1 MDLVITQELARA
13 ESQQDA
19 ASLKKAYELIKSANL
34 GKSELDPSESFS
46 PDLFVLC
53 AEQALK
59 MQQPEMSEDCI
70 QMYFKVKA
78 PITQFLGRAHLCRA
92 QMCAPK
98 SAENLEEFENC
109 VTQYMKAINFAKG
122 EPRYYFLVYNASVLY
137 WQMARPFLR
146 PGYRH
151 HLIPSLSQ
159 IVNVLSQTEEE
170 DKEWRAELML
180 ELLECYLQAGRKEE
194 AAGFCSTA
202 APFIKSHVPQ
212 KYRQIFSVMVRHEL
226 MDELQLKEEKKNSI
240 SLSVTFCINMLKA
253 KAEQNDLP
261 GDVSAILRKA
271 YRHLGHYNHQR
282 FPSIREEKMLLLF
295 ELARFS
301 LTLKCMEISS
311 ACLSDLK
318 KMESKDPGKLI
329 EMECLECESEALR
342 LENKMKL
349 YIRVAV
355 EAQLDII
362 QRLDV
367 ALQRAVRLGDPRVIH
382 VVCTT
387 QWNTCLPLLQHN
399 LRHHLRKPL
408 AGVADV
414 LEKVDS
420 LMTLLRCQVHM
431 EMAQIEED
439 EDRLEPAME
448 HLRKAARLDS
458 LGLYQDRL
466 QMASTRLRL
475 CTTLYQAPER
485 AEDKA
490 IMAVE
495 QAKKATPKDSVRKKR
510 ALLVNA
516 GLALAPDAFQIV
528 LDSENEAKVS
538 TGKNRGRFTYLCA
551 KARHHVISVD
561 KAAGHL
567 RRLGN
572 ENDKERIQIW
582 AELAKVARKQGV
594 WDVCRTASRFCLLY
608 DNVKVKKLRLRR
620 GKKKRGR
627 DGSVQD
633 TWSKPEVVLQRQVCP
648 DLLRKFAE
656 VGFIQA
662 EATVHLLRS
671 EGVELND
678 QAIPPEDLSQHP
690 AGYVA
695 EPPEANTE
703 WITYRTW
710 IESLSQYAMNNW
722 LRSAEIGQEIQ
733 EAWIVQNAVVY
744 VLNHNHHLILAGRQK
759 ELVDALCHL
768 LSIVKATG
776 HSGDPVMLVTLCNTL
791 ARGLL
796 ISWIPVQAAEKS
808 RKFMRPNAFHSP
820 LDAGAISKIKTA
832 VEVCEFALNLTNGS
846 APEETVPTSTR
857 QQLIATWV
865 KAKQLLQQQIGPR
878 LGTEEQGTSEDVS
891 SVTRVLVALEMYSCN
906 GLGLMDFTVPSLAQ
920 LVKMASECNWS
931 DPLVELQ
938 TLTRLTHF
946 AHAACD
952 HETTMAC
959 AHRAVEMG
967 IKYLKKSGPE
977 ESRLVAEMLCTAT
990 AIQGRSI
997 MENLKGRKQLRL
1009 VAAKAF
1015 TESARFGGIAG
1026 SGALVMLAARHYWNA
1041 WLPLLSSA
1049 VYRKKAKGALKRII
1063 AIINKTEARK
1073 QEKGKTLLLHQ
1084 WPTADFQGGGT
1095 TEGYFLPGA
1104 EDDLALRAAL
1114 YGLLFHS
1121 HADQDDWEGGL
1132 KVLDEAVQVLPRT
1145 AHRLLIFKHMV
1156 IVKAKL
1162 GQNFSMEIQKF
1173 TAESEDYLARMWH
1186 RLALNSPSVSG
1197 ELACYNSAIQALQK
1211 PETEWQKVEYLVEFG
1226 QWLHHRHFPLED
1238 VVFHLRWAVEILLA
1252 MKPPGD
1258 APEPEPTLDSEPTP
1272 DGEYVA
1278 VQTPPRSPV
1287 SEAEEAVSLEQL
1299 RSVRQ
1304 LEALARV
1311 HTLLALVLSPGA
1323 EGYEDCCLA
1332 AYAFFRHIWQV
1343 SLMTAGKSVPENR
1356 PPAATSSH
1364 LLLPKKEK
1372 ETERSKEKDKEKGK
1386 EEKVKEPKQ
1395 SQSPAPVKQ
1404 LEDLPTS
1411 IEEWASYS
1419 CPEEVLSVLKQDRSD
1434 STVNPSSIQK
1444 PTYSLYFLDHLVKA
1458 LQKMCLH
1465 ELTVPVLQLGVLI
1478 SDSVVGSKGLV
1489 DLYHL
1494 RLAHACSELKLREAA
1509 AQHEEAVGQ
1518 VYISELEQASCRR
1531 EIALKKEKNK
1541 EPLLE
1546 ESLPALNEQTLPV
1559 QPGEIRPLE
1568 AKDKILKMNGETGR
1582 DLDGTSFPHLW
1593 MLKAEVLLEMNL
1605 YQPARLLL
1613 SEAHLA
1619 FQELDEPCAEAQCLL
1634 LLAQL
1639 ANKEKNYGQAKKMI
1653 AQAQH
1658 MGGSEEFW
1666 YNSTLTLAEALLS
1679 REHSGREA
1687 TVCHIF
1693 QKLINAFKILKK
1705 ERPNRLPLLE
1715 FMTTDLEA
1723 RCLSLRVR
1731 VAQQS
1736 AVTEPTECSL
1746 LLKEMDDGL
1755 LEIERK
1761 FIACGYKENCV
1772 DVKLERAKIKR
1783 LRAQNEKDEEQ
1794 KTAYYLE
1801 AYGLAQGAVAEE
1813 DGRLHSV
1820 QGLLSL
1826 QDLQNVNTP
1835 LMRKLAHLKLGLV
1848 EMALDMLRF
1857 IWEEAHGQQSE
1868 QGSLEKLLAD
1878 YLQNTSD
1885 YTSVGLQ
1892 WFTLTRTLAH
1902 GALAQLGSLQ
1912 PLSVGCVEIRARL
1925 LGLAGRALHLL
1936 AVQADPVRPACYWEE
1951 GPSVGAKLSGLKS
1964 LELEVE
1970 EEGATKSSRDLPASR
1985 AAPEEHGRR
1994 GEDLKRRMVLAQQYL
2009 AQASEVLLQCLQ
2021 VALGCG
2027 LLDVAAAASLEV
2039 VECVGALDPAT
2050 TCQFL
2055 ALSQSCSAS
2064 ETMRDVLLAA
2074 TANTSSSQLAAL
2086 LQLQHQLQRQD
2097 RTTTSLGASVEQR
2110 LAAVSKAWQN
2120 LCVTEQ
2126 HFNLL
2131 NEMPPTFC
2139 ILFLH
2144 LSGDRSRLYGAAY
2157 EKPKF
2162 ITAAKGKVQ
2171 AVGDSCK
2178 VMRLALSP
2186 TAFSHLLACAQ
2197 QFRKQTQAQV
2207 YSEDMALNTGSE
2219 PEGLQV
2225 EEKEHPV
2232 QRLSSVLGT
2241 LEELLQP
2248 LFPLLSLSEARVQT
2262 PAVVADSGKS
2272 KGKDKE
2278 GKMSTGQHNTVQPEV
2293 ADKIVLV
2300 ADRHLLELPLE
2311 GLSVFDEGTI
2321 SSVSREFSLQM
2332 LWNRLH
2338 REETEG
2344 GVKKEGR
2351 SRDPKKRSLAKKG
2364 KKGSVP
2370 RTIPPDC
2377 VIVDSDNFKF
2387 IVDPY
2392 EEAQGPE
2399 MLTPVSITQDILER
2413 FQDTFTSRWAG
2424 HLGSKHFPS
2433 QAQWEQA
2440 LGSCSGFFFY
2450 GMESFLSHI
2459 LVERLVAMN
2468 LQECQV
2474 AVLLDLARSYQS
2486 LKRHME
2492 SVEHRRSVGRWEA
2505 GWRNGA
2511 SPSEDEWR
2519 RGSEPRR
2526 GFSDLEGQA
2535 TAAPKL
2541 RAPSHHAQL
2550 GPVWAAA
2557 PSHRVVQAWTC
2568 LPSAAAAPAL
2578 ASALGSAPLPTHPHL
2593 PAPIPSSQLSLPF
2606 LGLSP
2611 ALGAA
2616 SARDPPPVTSR
2627 QAAAWTWSSACLCA
2641 PWGLRRGWSCVSS
2654 WGQDKGGLPSA
2665 GSHSRRACFC
2675 WWQNCLSLGRGTP
2688 GRASRCAAHG
2698 SEPQQTELLS
2708 ATPGTGAELLSTVR
2722 TVRLFLI

>member
-34 GKSELDPSESFS
+34 GKSEFDPSESFS

-59 MQQPEMSEDCI
+59 MGQPEVSEDCI

-122 EPRYYFLVYNASVLY
+122 EPRYYFLVYNASILY
-137 WQMARPFLR
+137 WQMVRPFLE

-170 DKEWRAELML
+170 DKEWHAELML

-194 AAGFCSTA
+194 AARFCSTA

-212 KYRQIFSVMVRHEL
+212 KYRQMFSVMVRHEL

-240 SLSVTFCINMLKA
+240 SLSVTFYINMLKA

-261 GDVSAILRKA
+261 GDVSVILRKA
-271 YRHLGHYNHQR
+271 YRHLSRYNHQR

-311 ACLSDLK
+311 DCLSDLK

-329 EMECLECESEALR
+329 EIECLECESEALR
-342 LENKMKL
+342 LENQMKM
-349 YIRVAV
+349 YIRAAV

-448 HLRKAARLDS
+448 HLRKAARLDT

-490 IMAVE
+490 IMAIE

-516 GLALAPDAFQIV
+516 GLALAPDTFQIV

-538 TGKNRGRFTYLCA
+538 TGKSRGRFTYLCA
-551 KARHHVISVD
+551 KARHHIVSVD

-572 ENDKERIQIW
+572 ENSKERIQIW

-608 DNVKVKKLRLRR
+608 DNVKVKKSRLRR
-620 GKKKRGR
+620 GKKRRGR

-633 TWSKPEVVLQRQVCP
+633 TWSHPEVALQRQVCP

-656 VGFIQA
+656 VGFIGA

-678 QAIPPEDLSQHP
+678 RAIPPEDLSQHP
-690 AGYVA
+690 AGYVP
-695 EPPEANTE
+695 EPPEANAE

-710 IESLSQYAMNNW
+710 VESLSQYAMNNW

-759 ELVDALCHL
+759 ELVDALYHL

-791 ARGLL
+791 ARGLI

-808 RKFMRPNAFHSP
+808 RKFMRPNTFHSP
-820 LDAGAISKIKTA
+820 LDAGATSEIKTA

-878 LGTEEQGTSEDVS
+878 LGTEEQGTNEDVS
-891 SVTRVLVALEMYSCN
+891 SVTRVLIALEMYSCN

-946 AHAACD
+946 AYAARD

-967 IKYLKKSGPE
+967 IKYLKIFGPE

-990 AIQGRSI
+990 GIQGRSI

-1026 SGALVMLAARHYWNA
+1026 SSTLVMLAARHYWNA

-1063 AIINKTEARK
+1063 GIINKTEARK
-1073 QEKGKTLLLHQ
+1073 QEKEKTLLLHQ

-1104 EDDLALRAAL
+1104 EDDLTLRAAL

-1173 TAESEDYLARMWH
+1173 KAESEDYLARMWH

-1211 PETEWQKVEYLVEFG
+1211 PETEWQKVEYLMEFG

-1252 MKPPGD
+1252 MKPPSD
-1258 APEPEPTLDSEPTP
+1258 APEAEPTP
-1272 DGEYVA
+1272 DGEYMA
-1278 VQTPPRSPV
+1278 MQMPPQSSV
-1287 SEAEEAVSLEQL
+1287 SEAGEVVSLEQL

-1311 HTLLALVLSPGA
+1311 HILLALVLSPGA

-1343 SLMTAGKSVPENR
+1343 SLMTAGKSVLESR
-1356 PPAATSSH
+1356 PLAATSSH

-1372 ETERSKEKDKEKGK
+1372 ENERSKEKEKEKGK
-1386 EEKVKEPKQ
+1386 EEKAKEPKQ
-1395 SQSPAPVKQ
+1395 CQSPAPNKQ

-1465 ELTVPVLQLGVLI
+1465 ELTVPILQLGVLI
-1478 SDSVVGSKGLV
+1478 SDSVVGSKGLA

-1494 RLAHACSELKLREAA
+1494 RLAHVCSELKLSEAA
-1509 AQHEEAVGQ
+1509 AHHEEAVGQ
-1518 VYISELEQASCRR
+1518 VYVSELEQASCRK

-1546 ESLPALNEQTLPV
+1546 ESLPTLSEQTLPIR
-1559 QPGEIRPLE
+1559 PGEIKPLE

-1582 DLDGTSFPHLW
+1582 GLDGTSFPLLW

-1653 AQAQH
+1653 AQAQPL
-1658 MGGSEEFW
+1658 GGSEEFW

-1679 REHSGREA
+1679 MEHPGREA

-1715 FMTTDLEA
+1715 FMITDLEA

-1736 AVTEPTECSL
+1736 AVTEATECSL
-1746 LLKEMDDGL
+1746 LLKDMDDSL

-1761 FIACGYKENCV
+1761 FIDCGYKENCV

-1783 LRAQNEKDEEQ
+1783 LRAQNEEDEEQ

-1801 AYGLAQGAVAEE
+1801 AYGLAQGAVVEE
-1813 DGRLHSV
+1813 EGRLLSV

-1826 QDLQNVNTP
+1826 QDVSKCPGLLHDLEGDARLAPQLQNVNTP
-1835 LMRKLAHLKLGLV
+1835 LMRKLARLKLSLV
-1848 EMALDMLRF
+1848 EMALDMLQF
-1857 IWEEAHGQQSE
+1857 IWEEARGQQSG

-1885 YTSVGLQ
+1885 CTSVGLQ
-1892 WFTLTRTLAH
+1892 WFTLKRTLAH
-1902 GALAQLGSLQ
+1902 EALAQLGSLQ
-1912 PLSVGCVEIRARL
+1912 PLSVGCVQIRARL

-1936 AVQADPVRPACYWEE
+1936 AMQADPVRPACYWEE

-1970 EEGATKSSRDLPASR
+1970 EEGATKSSRDPLASR

-1994 GEDLKRRMVLAQQYL
+1994 GEDLKGRMVLAQQYL

-2021 VALGCG
+2021 VALGSG
-2027 LLDVAAAASLEV
+2027 LLDVAAAASLEM
-2039 VECVGALDPAT
+2039 VECVGTLDPAT

-2086 LQLQHQLQRQD
+2086 LQLQHQLRCQD

-2131 NEMPPTFC
+2131 NEMPPTFRV
-2139 ILFLH
+2139 LFLH
-2144 LSGDRSRLYGAAY
+2144 LSRDRSCLYGAAY

-2171 AVGDSCK
+2171 PVGGFCK
-2178 VMRLALSP
+2178 VMRLAMSP

-2207 YSEDMALNTGSE
+2207 YSEDMALNAGSE

-2225 EEKEHPV
+2225 EEKEWPV
-2232 QRLSSVLGT
+2232 QRLSSILGP

-2248 LFPLLSLSEARVQT
+2248 LFPLLSLSEARVQM
-2262 PAVVADSGKS
+2262 PVVVADSGKS

-2278 GKMSTGQHNTVQPEV
+2278 RKMSTGQHNTVQPEV
-2293 ADKIVLV
+2293 VDKIILV

-2338 REETEG
+2338 KEEPEG

-2351 SRDPKKRSLAKKG
+2351 SRDPKKRSLMKKG
-2364 KKGSVP
+2364 RKGSVP
-2370 RTIPPDC
+2370 RTIPADC
-2377 VIVDSDNFKF
+2377 IIVDSDNFKF

-2399 MLTPVSITQDILER
+2399 MLTPVSVTQDILER
-2413 FQDTFTSRWAG
+2413 FQDTFTSRWVG

-2440 LGSCSGFFFY
+2440 LGSCNGFFFY

-2486 LKRHME
+2486 LRRHME
-2492 SVEHRRSVGRWEA
+2492 TVEHRRSFGRREA

-2511 SPSEDEWR
+2511 PPSEDDWR
-2519 RGSEPRR
+2519 RGREPRR

-2535 TAAPKL
+2535 AT
-2541 RAPSHHAQL
+2541 
-2550 GPVWAAA
+2550 
-2557 PSHRVVQAWTC
+2557 AWTC
-2568 LPSAAAAPAL
+2568 IPSAAVALAP

-2593 PAPIPSSQLSLPF
+2593 LAPIPSSQLSLPF

-2611 ALGAA
+2611 ALSAA
-2616 SARDPPPVTSR
+2616 SARDPSPVTSGK
-2627 QAAAWTWSSACLCA
+2627 TS
-2641 PWGLRRGWSCVSS
+2641 P
-2654 WGQDKGGLPSA
+2654 
-2665 GSHSRRACFC
+2665 SRR
-2675 WWQNCLSLGRGTP
+2675 S
-2688 GRASRCAAHG
+2688 
-2698 SEPQQTELLS
+2698 LS
-2708 ATPGTGAELLSTVR
+2708 ALHRALVLSCSDQK
-2722 TVRLFLI
+2722 